1 MMINKPET
9 RAWMLID
16 VVSEGKEQEKYNR
29 DIYIRI
35 SRIKDLLKDLEEN
48 FDGSLEE
55 YSRRKTRLQAHLD
68 NELEKLE
75 WAENNYDKA
84 LDIAKNAQN
93 YAINN
98 LTKEASLQFLELQIY
113 SYLKGGTNG

>member
-55 YSRRKTRLQAHLD
+55 YSRRKTRLQAHLE

-75 WAENNYDKA
+75 WAENMMDLYDSEIRISA
-84 LDIAKNAQN
+84 DT
-93 YAINN
+93 YAERLTEKEEVNN
-98 LTKEASLQFLELQIY
+98 KTY
-113 SYLKGGTNG
+113 SWLAPKREYY